1 MTTKDDVDSRQTRKA
16 MSDVFK
22 NLGYEVLPFKGTADN
37 VLANVP
43 KDIRLTVTAS
53 PPKGI
58 GATIDLAVALAG
70 HGYRVAPHLSARMI
84 ADERQ
89 LADIVGQ
96 LDKAGID
103 DVFVVGGDAN
113 DPGDFPDALS
123 LLDGLHKVG
132 ANFTDVGIGG
142 YPEGHASISDSNLQ
156 IALKAKAPSAT
167 NVVTQIC
174 FNART
179 TIQWATE
186 LHQNGIDLPIRVGM
200 PGAVS
205 RQKLIRISS
214 GIGLGESAKFLK
226 KQQSMFWRFFLPGGY
241 SPDKLI
247 AGLRSSLR
255 STDSNIAGFHIF
267 TFNELEKTE
276 IWRRHMLHRSSNNG
290 YVDDA
295 RI

>member
-1 MTTKDDVDSRQTRKA
+1 MTTKDQVDSRQTKRA

-22 NLGYEVLPFKGTADN
+22 NLGYEVLPFKGTEDN
-37 VLANVP
+37 VLAHVP

-70 HGYRVAPHLSARMI
+70 RGYHVAPHLSARMI
-84 ADERQ
+84 SDERE
-89 LADIVGQ
+89 LTTIVTR
-96 LDKAGID
+96 LDEAGID
-103 DVFVVGGDAN
+103 DVFVVGGDAT
-113 DPGDFPDALS
+113 DAGEFPDALS
-123 LLDGLHKVG
+123 LLNGLAKVG
-132 ANFTDVGIGG
+132 HPFTEVGIGG
-142 YPEGHASISDSNLQ
+142 YPEGHASISDADLAA
-156 IALKAKAPSAT
+156 ALKDKAPFAT

-174 FNART
+174 FDART
-179 TIQWATE
+179 TIGWAKGLE
-186 LHQNGIDLPIRVGM
+186 RAGIDLPIRVGM

-205 RQKLIRISS
+205 RQKLVRISG

-247 AGLRSSLR
+247 NGLRAKIG
-255 STDSNIAGFHIF
+255 TTGSNITGFHIF

-276 IWRRHMLHRSSNNG
+276 VWRRQMLQRFSTAG
-290 YVDDA
+290 
-295 RI
+295 

>member
-1 MTTKDDVDSRQTRKA
+1 MTTNNDVESRQTRKA
-16 MSDVFK
+16 IVDVFK

-37 VLANVP
+37 VLAHVP

-58 GATIDLAVALAG
+58 GATIDLAVNLAG

-84 ADERQ
+84 KDERQ
-89 LADIVGQ
+89 LTEIVAK
-96 LDKAGID
+96 LDQAGID
-103 DVFVVGGDAN
+103 DVFVVGGDAT

-123 LLDGLHKVG
+123 LLTALHKIG
-132 ANFTDVGIGG
+132 HSFADVGIAG
-142 YPEGHASISDSNLQ
+142 YPEGHASISDADLES
-156 IALKAKAPSAT
+156 ALEAKAPSAT
-167 NVVTQIC
+167 NIVTQIC
-174 FNART
+174 FNAQT
-179 TIQWATE
+179 TIDWASG
-186 LHQNGIDLPIRVGM
+186 LHREGIDLPIRVGM

-205 RQKLIRISS
+205 RQKLIRISG

-247 AGLRSSLR
+247 NGLRSSLGAE
-255 STDSNIAGFHIF
+255 DSHIAGFHIF

-276 IWRRHMLHRSSNNG
+276 TWRRQQMHRFSAN
-290 YVDDA
+290 A
-295 RI
+295 